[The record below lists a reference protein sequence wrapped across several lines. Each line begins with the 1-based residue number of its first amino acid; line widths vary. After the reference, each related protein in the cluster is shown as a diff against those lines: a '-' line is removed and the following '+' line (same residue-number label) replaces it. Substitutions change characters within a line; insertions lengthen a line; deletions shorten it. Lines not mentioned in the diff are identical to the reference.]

1 MWFIFYFLFMSCS
14 VILGL
19 QGRQKNII
27 IKKNKNII
35 KKNKKTIPVL
45 LWDIFMAV
53 PVKQRRTSS
62 FFIAFYTVRFGLYFL
77 GKKM

>member
-1 MWFIFYFLFMSCS
+1 MFCDLRTEETSEKHHH
-14 VILGL
+14 
-19 QGRQKNII
+19 Q
-27 IKKNKNII
+27 KNKNII

-53 PVKQRRTSS
+53 PVKQRHTSS